1 MLRFRKSDRCP
12 ICRDERA
19 LRTCARR
26 RKDIGW
32 RCCNELRKDRRCP
45 QDCTYALKEDEN
57 SPMPAFRADSVTE
70 FIHAIKLFLDLWI
83 SIPQSSLDGKTPLA
97 VAAEDSKRLLE
108 WLAGYQYPL
117 HFPMNYLLE
126 KLGLE
131 KYPEPEAN
139 DPESIARDYLNAVIA
154 MDWQA
159 LRKYTINRDTD
170 EDLAR
175 RYTEIVQNI
184 PLLKRANH
192 HNIIHAGIAD
202 DGVTAMVYLEIN
214 RRYDWTLIFGKQDEV
229 WRLRHQINGTPKL
242 FYELNNRHGK
252 IAQYLSEGKDAEAWE
267 ALQESLTLYPDSADL
282 YYYLGIYWQIVK
294 QLDKA
299 KIAFFDSIALDNDFY
314 APTFSLGSI
323 NLAQEDVV
331 EAEYWFTKLYEKNA
345 EDPLVLNNLGAAYA
359 GQGRIE
365 EAKELWKKALKIDP
379 NLEPA
384 KRNLDRHK

>member
-19 LRTCARR
+19 LRSCARR

-139 DPESIARDYLNAVIA
+139 DPESIACDYLNAVIA

-159 LRKYTINRDTD
+159 LRQYTINRDTD

-252 IAQYLSEGKDAEAWE
+252 IAQHLSEGKDAEAWE
-267 ALQESLTLYPDSADL
+267 ALQESLALYPDSADL

-331 EAEYWFTKLYEKNA
+331 EAEYWFAKLYEKNA

-359 GQGRIE
+359 GQGRID

>member
-1 MLRFRKSDRCP
+1 MLRFRKSDRCR
-12 ICRDERA
+12 ICRSERA

-32 RCCNELRKDRRCP
+32 RCCNEMRVDKRCP
-45 QDCTYALKEDEN
+45 SECAYALKEDEN
-57 SPMPAFRADSVTE
+57 SPLPAFKADSVTE
-70 FIHAIKLFLDLWI
+70 FNHAIKLYLDLWV
-83 SIPQSSLDGKTPLA
+83 SQPQASLDGKTPLA

-117 HFPMNYLLE
+117 HFPMNYLLG

-131 KYPEPEAN
+131 KYPEPEVK
-139 DPESIARDYLNAVIA
+139 DPESIAADYLNCVIA
-154 MDWQA
+154 MEWDK
-159 LRKYTINRDTD
+159 LRQFTINQDAE
-170 EDLAR
+170 EDLAQ
-175 RYTEIVQNI
+175 RYKEIIRDI
-184 PLLKRANH
+184 PMLKRANH

-202 DGVTAMVYLEIN
+202 DGVTAMVYLELN
-214 RRYDWTLIFGKQDEV
+214 RRYDWTLIFGKQGDV
-229 WRLRHQINGTPKL
+229 WRLRHQINGSPKL
-242 FYELNNRHGK
+242 FYELNKRHGQ
-252 IAQYLSEGKDAEAWE
+252 IAQLLSEGKDAQAWE
-267 ALQESLTLYPDSADL
+267 ALQEGLKLYPDSADL

-323 NLAQEDVV
+323 NLAQEDLD
-331 EAEYWFTKLYEKNA
+331 EAMYWFEKLYEKNK

-359 GQGRIE
+359 GKGQIE
-365 EAKELWKKALKIDP
+365 EAKKLWKKALQIDP

-384 KRNLDRHK
+384 KRNMERHK